1 MRVAVIGAGLA
12 VLRAAALLGERGATV
27 EVFEASD
34 RLGGRLCTAR
44 PHPGIAYEAGGE
56 WIDHDHFLRET
67 RGGGVHD
74 KRIAEGTPSP
84 FPAGEPVVAGSGLSG
99 GTLLQVEILKPTK
112 TPRGQ
117 ELTVDEKGANQA
129 LCHRRRRIEHVHSS
143 GKRYR
148 IVKDRMHLWQL
159 GVCDLVMKLCCAWQ
173 HFRVRL
179 TP

>member
-1 MRVAVIGAGLA
+1 MISVL
-12 VLRAAALLGERGATV
+12 LRARRHLFRRESQLWQALG
-27 EVFEASD
+27 
-34 RLGGRLCTAR
+34 
-44 PHPGIAYEAGGE
+44 
-56 WIDHDHFLRET
+56 FL
-67 RGGGVHD
+67 
-74 KRIAEGTPSP
+74 
-84 FPAGEPVVAGSGLSG
+84 VV
-99 GTLLQVEILKPTK
+99 TLLQVEILKPTK

-129 LCHRRRRIEHVHSS
+129 LCHRRRRIENVHSS